1 MSIYSSTFEVGT
13 NEYNDMEHPE
23 EFGVHPGIVLVR
35 CDNGCNHYPDPST
48 GIVLVRCDN
57 GCNHYP
63 DPSTCREGSIDGA
76 LIPAYCVNGHE
87 NTEYDD
93 EFSTVGGWYRLGVS
107 ADGHGYVQMLLDVNA
122 VRALHHDL
130 TKWLQFDKVEP
141 K

>member
-35 CDNGCNHYPDPST
+35 CDG
-48 GIVLVRCDN
+48 

-87 NTEYDD
+87 NIEYDD

-107 ADGHGYVQMLLDVNA
+107 ADGFGYAQMLLDVNA
-122 VRALHHDL
+122 VRALHNDL
-130 TKWLQFDKVEP
+130 TKWLQYDKVEP